1 MNESINPQEVLAVFT
16 TLVVLLIGFIT
27 TILLL
32 YKRKTEIQ
40 KIAYIELEHK
50 FSKSLLESKIEI
62 QEQTMSQISND
73 IHDEMGS
80 TISLIRI
87 KLNIIEPEDIESTRK
102 HITELQSI
110 ALQVANK
117 LRNISHSLNSSIT
130 KHGFAQAITTTL
142 DQLREATNLEVF
154 YEIIGHEYP
163 IRHDQEIIIY
173 RMCQEIINNVIKHAN
188 AEILSFKIWYMHDQ
202 LKIEIKDNGKGFN
215 VSQQTKKINKQA
227 GLGLSSIVDRSKL
240 INADLQID
248 SEEGKGS
255 VFVIKVPFQEIQF
268 FK

>member
-1 MNESINPQEVLAVFT
+1 MNNELL
-16 TLVVLLIGFIT
+16 LVICFGIILTVLLIGFIVT
-27 TILLL
+27 VLLL
-32 YKRKTEIQ
+32 YRRKSGIQ
-40 KIAYIELEHK
+40 KRAYIEFEHK

-87 KLNIIEPEDIESTRK
+87 KLDIIEPEDIESTRK
-102 HITELQSI
+102 HITELQNI

-117 LRNISHSLNSSIT
+117 LRNIAHSLNSSIT
-130 KHGFAQAITTTL
+130 KYGFAQAIATTL
-142 DQLREATNLEVF
+142 DQLKEAKNLKVI
-154 YEIIGHEYP
+154 YEIIGNEYP
-163 IRHDQEIIIY
+163 IRNEQEIIIY
-173 RMCQEIINNVIKHAN
+173 RMCQEIINNVIKHAE
-188 AEILSFKIWYMHDQ
+188 ADVLSFKIKYMQDQ

-215 VSQQTKKINKQA
+215 VLEQTKKANQQA
-227 GLGLSSIVDRSKL
+227 GLGLSSIMNRSKL
-240 INADLQID
+240 INADLQIN

-255 VFVIKVPFQEIQF
+255 LFVITVPIVEIQS